1 MFKEN
6 DYLLKKFAVKM
17 ILLYWLNMKICT
29 GMFDHSEK
37 YKVSETFQILWNHLG
52 CWEGSKQNCI
62 QLILS

>member
-1 MFKEN
+1 
-6 DYLLKKFAVKM
+6 
-17 ILLYWLNMKICT
+17 MKICT